1 MDEKNATYFILP
13 LAKINENYLKKKKKK
28 KVKIV
33 EAKQAESIFKNSF
46 LS

>member
-13 LAKINENYLKKKKKK
+13 LAKINENYLKKKKK
-28 KVKIV
+28 VKIV
-33 EAKQAESIFKNSF
+33 EVKQAESIFKNSF